1 MNTDNATMSPT
12 AGQSVLKMSKK
23 GRYKLIWKRYKRN
36 KLAMVGMVVFL
47 VMLLAVFGAPL
58 YIDYDQAITQHIVDA
73 FTAPGGEH
81 IFGTD
86 QFGRDLFAR
95 VIYGG
100 RISLGAGSLWRS
112 SRRLGPA
119 SISCCFLWP
128 SYKSPAARAQS
139 ARQL

>member
-12 AGQSVLKMSKK
+12 AGQGVLKMSKK

-73 FTAPGGEH
+73 FTAPGC
-81 IFGTD
+81 
-86 QFGRDLFAR
+86 RFANR
-95 VIYGG
+95 CPY
-100 RISLGAGSLWRS
+100 
-112 SRRLGPA
+112 A
-119 SISCCFLWP
+119 SEKCKEPQVLTEIAPNHFVACHECV
-128 SYKSPAARAQS
+128 K
-139 ARQL
+139 